1 MAGQGASAADIRGR
15 VTELSGYDL
24 TPTVA
29 EIRPCYRFDVSC
41 DGSVPEAIIC
51 ALEASSWEDAVR
63 LAVSLGG
70 DADTQA
76 AIAGGIAGAW
86 FGVGSKV
93 LAEVRVRLDEAL
105 GEVLGRGGVGAGGM
119 SHCMSNE
126 R

>member
-1 MAGQGASAADIRGR
+1 VD
-15 VTELSGYDL
+15 
-24 TPTVA
+24 
-29 EIRPCYRFDVSC
+29 EIRPGYRFDVSC

-76 AIAGGIAGAW
+76 AIAGGIAGAR
-86 FGVGSKV
+86 FDIGARVV
-93 LAEVRVRLDEAL
+93 AEVRVRLGEVL
-105 GEVLGRGGVGAGGM
+105 GEVLGR
-119 SHCMSNE
+119 CWE